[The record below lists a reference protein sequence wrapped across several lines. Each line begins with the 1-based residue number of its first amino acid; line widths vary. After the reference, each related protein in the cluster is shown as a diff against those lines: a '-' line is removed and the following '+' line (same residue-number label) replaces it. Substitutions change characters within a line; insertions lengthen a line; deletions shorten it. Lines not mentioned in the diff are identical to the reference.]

1 MAEGSV
7 VDDAQEAEL
16 LRRLPGARVARVEGA
31 GHSVQGDKPWS
42 WPPSSPTSSPE
53 PEVGPSLR
61 PPFADARTA
70 AAAGVTAAAL
80 VGLVASD
87 LSTRRRP
94 GDRVEDGR
102 TGATVSVAIAVA
114 VAVGAAS
121 LLRPGAAPLPR
132 HPRTFGAGVALTWCG
147 IALNR
152 WGRRSLGPAY
162 RPVVTVLADHEV
174 VRRGPYRVVRHPM
187 YAGTTLLCV
196 GVGDGARHRAVPRGV
211 DAPAPRPRPAHPGRG
226 GGARRGPRRPLRRL
240 RPEPATPRAGGVVTS
255 GEVDG
260 GFTSRKPPVT

>member
-1 MAEGSV
+1 
-7 VDDAQEAEL
+7 
-16 LRRLPGARVARVEGA
+16 
-31 GHSVQGDKPWS
+31 
-42 WPPSSPTSSPE
+42 
-53 PEVGPSLR
+53 
-61 PPFADARTA
+61 
-70 AAAGVTAAAL
+70 VTAAAL

-196 GVGDGARHRAVPRGV
+196 GVGTALGTVPCLAAWTLPPLALVRRIRVEEAVLGAALGARY
-211 DAPAPRPRPAHPGRG
+211 DDF
-226 GGARRGPRRPLRRL
+226 ARSRRRL
-240 RPEPATPRAGGVVTS
+240 VPGVW
-255 GEVDG
+255 
-260 GFTSRKPPVT
+260 